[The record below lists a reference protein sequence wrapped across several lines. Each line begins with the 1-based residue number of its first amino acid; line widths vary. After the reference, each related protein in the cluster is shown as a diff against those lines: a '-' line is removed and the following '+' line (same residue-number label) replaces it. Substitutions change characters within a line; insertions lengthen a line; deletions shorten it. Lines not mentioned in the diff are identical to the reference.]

1 MQLKPEMVKKRE
13 KFLKKICKKILF
25 IFRSEEAKSENIPE
39 KKSKETSQ
47 PSVKPINLGPTSTPL
62 WTFEE
67 FQENLLKF
75 VPYPTPPRN
84 DLK

>member
-1 MQLKPEMVKKRE
+1 MQSKPEMVKKRE
-13 KFLKKICKKILF
+13 KFLKKIRKKILF
-25 IFRSEEAKSENIPE
+25 IFRSEEAKEENIPE
-39 KKSKETSQ
+39 KKSKETPQ
-47 PSVKPINLGPTSTPL
+47 PSVSSINLGPTSTPL

-67 FQENLLKF
+67 FKENLLKF

>member
-1 MQLKPEMVKKRE
+1 MPAWYANVEDDGWSEIGTYPNHWMVARD
-13 KFLKKICKKILF
+13 
-25 IFRSEEAKSENIPE
+25 EAKAENIPE
-39 KKSKETSQ
+39 KKSKETPQ
-47 PSVKPINLGPTSTPL
+47 PSVTPINIGPTPIPL